1 MKDIAIYGAG
11 GFGREMA
18 SLLKRINSIKKQW
31 NFIGFFDDDKENK
44 PKGSCNEY
52 GEILGGIDEL
62 NHYKVPL
69 SIILALGNPKILYS
83 VYSKINNSIIEYPNI
98 VAPEASILDCDN
110 FSMGRGNIICSFASM
125 SCNVRLGDF
134 NVFNNRVSLGHDVI
148 VDSFNTFMTAS
159 RISGGTTI
167 GRLNFFGVSAVVLPG
182 IKIGKETTV
191 GANSVIMR
199 KTKDHSVYIGN
210 PAKKFEFI

>member
-11 GFGREMA
+11 GFGREVA
-18 SLLKRINSIKKQW
+18 SMIKRINRVEQQW
-31 NFIGFFDDDKENK
+31 HFIGFFDDDSNHK
-44 PKGSCNEY
+44 PKGSSNEY
-52 GEILGGIDEL
+52 GTILGGIDEL
-62 NHYKVPL
+62 NAYPSDL
-69 SIILALGNPKILYS
+69 SVVLAFGNPKTVCQVYTNIHNLY
-83 VYSKINNSIIEYPNI
+83 IRFPNL
-98 VAPEASILDCDN
+98 VAPEAYILDCDN

-134 NVFNNRVSLGHDVI
+134 NVFNNRVSLGHDVQ
-148 VDSFNTFMTAS
+148 VGDFNSFMTAS
-159 RISGGTTI
+159 RISGDSRIGT
-167 GRLNFFGVSAVVLPG
+167 LNFFGVSAVVLPG
-182 IKIGKETTV
+182 IEIGTGTTV